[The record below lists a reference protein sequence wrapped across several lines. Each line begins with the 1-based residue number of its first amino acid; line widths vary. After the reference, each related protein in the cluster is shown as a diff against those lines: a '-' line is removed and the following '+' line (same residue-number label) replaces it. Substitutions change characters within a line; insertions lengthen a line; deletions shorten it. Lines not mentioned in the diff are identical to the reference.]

1 MVIDIGQTMPRGS
14 RILAQGRPRPNC
26 RPSST
31 HTRAQHAQH
40 LRDAVE
46 SVRCVGRGL
55 PGPGVSAAVQLR
67 RTPHE
72 TEAKHRP
79 KGSRDHPP
87 GCWAATPRS
96 WSRRSSP
103 ALRAGVSQGAARF
116 LSAHGTNI
124 SRSVRVRHGFFVS
137 SVFETLAAGLVSDL
151 LHLNAGRSGAG
162 RARCW
167 AVGQNWRLLL
177 TWALYS
183 TTGRSVRTARPGRG
197 GPAVCRRAGPA
208 PGCRAA
214 RGRRP

>member
-1 MVIDIGQTMPRGS
+1 MVIEIGETCHVAAGYFV
-14 RILAQGRPRPNC
+14 RPRPNC
-26 RPSST
+26 RPSFT

-55 PGPGVSAAVQLR
+55 PGPGVSVVQLR

-79 KGSRDHPP
+79 KGSVTTRLGAGPQRYAP
-87 GCWAATPRS
+87 V
-96 WSRRSSP
+96 SRRSRP

-116 LSAHGTNI
+116 LSAHSTNI
-124 SRSVRVRHGFFVS
+124 SRSVRVRLGFFVS
-137 SVFETLAAGLVSDL
+137 SVFETLAAGPISDL

-167 AVGQNWRLLL
+167 AVRQNWRLML
-177 TWALYS
+177 TEALYY